1 MKKTVLPAIL
11 LLCTTLF
18 AVEDQSPKPDRSI
31 VYKKTD
37 QGELKLHI
45 FNPSGHVAGEKT
57 PVIVFFHGGGWTGGG
72 PSQFFHQC
80 RHLASRGMVAISA
93 EYRLGKK
100 HGTTP
105 RECVQDGKS
114 AVRWVRSHA
123 TQLGIDPDQLA
134 AGGGSAGG
142 HVAAAVAL
150 TEGFNETGEDLA
162 VSCRPNALV
171 LFNPVIDNGP
181 DGYGHTRVKSYW
193 ESFSPLHNIGSSN
206 PPPPP
211 TLFMLGTKDSLIP
224 VATGQKYKERMEAAG
239 ARCDLALY
247 PDQPHGFFNIKNEV
261 YHKKTSVEMDRFLTS
276 IGFLKPAKTQLQ
288 R

>member
-11 LLCTTLF
+11 LLCTALF
-18 AVEDQSPKPDRSI
+18 AEEDQRLEPDQSI

-37 QGELKLHI
+37 QGELKLDI
-45 FNPSGHVAGEKT
+45 FNPSGHAAGEKT
-57 PVIVFFHGGGWTGGG
+57 PVIVFFHGGGWNTGG

-114 AVRWVRSHA
+114 AIRWVRSHA
-123 TQLGIDPDQLA
+123 AQLGIDPDRLA

-150 TEGFNETGEDLA
+150 TEGFNETGEDLT

-171 LFNPVIDNGP
+171 LFNPVIDNGAG
-181 DGYGHTRVKSYW
+181 GYGHARVKSFW
-193 ESFSPLHNIGSSN
+193 ESFSPLHNIGN
-206 PPPPP
+206 GNAPPP

-224 VATGQKYKERMEAAG
+224 VATGQKYKAKMEATG
-239 ARCDLALY
+239 ARCDLILY

-276 IGFLKPAKTQLQ
+276 LGFLKPAKTPPQ